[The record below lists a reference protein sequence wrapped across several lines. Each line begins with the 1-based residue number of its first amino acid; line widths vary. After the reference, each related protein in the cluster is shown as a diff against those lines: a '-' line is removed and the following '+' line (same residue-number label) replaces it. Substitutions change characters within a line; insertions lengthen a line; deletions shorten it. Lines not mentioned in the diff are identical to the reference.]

1 MRDGRE
7 GSRGIWHMSVH
18 ISSGDLRLLS
28 DSVKSMG
35 NNMARKRE
43 REFLCAIVERVE
55 RKDKLYR
62 RKAALQGK

>member
-35 NNMARKRE
+35 NNMARERE
-43 REFLCAIVERVE
+43 RESSYVQL
-55 RKDKLYR
+55 
-62 RKAALQGK
+62 